1 MVRQAA
7 ESTDDECDFPEELFL
22 LALDLVDGSP
32 PWSRRYRVHA
42 RRITT
47 SRADKTTSST
57 TLAASPAGIQGASSP
72 PLISIHQRPMNNAM
86 AATNAPKRYPALD
99 GILAREAR
107 LCGDSA
113 ELCTCERAA
122 LGKKSFA
129 ELLPNCISLRR
140 S

>member
-7 ESTDDECDFPEELFL
+7 ERPEDECDFPGKPLLF
-22 LALDLVDGSP
+22 ALDLVDGSR

-72 PLISIHQRPMNNAM
+72 PPRSIHQRAMNNAM
-86 AATNAPKRYPALD
+86 AATNAPKRYPELD

-113 ELCTCERAA
+113 ELCTCEREA

-129 ELLPNCISLRR
+129 ELLPKCISLEI
-140 S
+140 